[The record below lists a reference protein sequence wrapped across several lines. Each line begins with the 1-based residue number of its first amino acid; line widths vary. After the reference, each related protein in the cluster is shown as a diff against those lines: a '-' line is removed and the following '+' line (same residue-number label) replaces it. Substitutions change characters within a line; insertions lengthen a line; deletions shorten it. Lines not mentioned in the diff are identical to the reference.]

1 VTVEEPGE
9 GGQGGE
15 APEGEPGHVDVLIVG
30 AGVSGI
36 GAAWRLQQ
44 RCPRRSYVILE
55 AREDLGGTWDLFGY
69 PGIRSDS
76 DMYTFGYPFRPW
88 LGDRGL
94 ADGPSIKAYVRQ
106 TAREAGI
113 DRHIRFG
120 QRVVSAAW
128 SSERAGWCVE
138 VEVGPQRRP
147 VRWTARFLWLCSG
160 YYDYAHPHR
169 PDLPGEED
177 FAGRVLHAQ
186 HWPDDLDWAGQRVV
200 VVGSGATAVTLV
212 PALAERAAA
221 VTMLQRSPTYLT
233 ALPSA
238 DPVADAL
245 RRRLPARLAHRMV
258 RERNVVLSQA
268 FYQLCRRR
276 PDLARRLLRRGLER
290 HLPDPAALD
299 EHFTPSY
306 EPWDQRLCVVPDGDL
321 LEAVRAG
328 RVDVVTDR
336 IERLVP
342 SGIALASGRVLEA
355 DLVVLATGLT
365 LLPLGGLPLCVD
377 GEPVDLAARYAYQ
390 GLMLSGVPNLAF
402 TVGYVNASWTL
413 RADLVAR
420 FVTRLLGFMAREGV
434 AWVAP
439 RAPAPGAIEERPLM
453 DMTSGYIRRAE
464 HLFPHAGRRPPWSVG
479 QNYLVDR
486 WRLPRADV
494 TEGMQVVR
502 WADRASSRTPPD
514 ASGRGSAS
522 MAASRHGR
530 T

>member
-1 VTVEEPGE
+1 MTGTAPAAGPAAS
-9 GGQGGE
+9 GTGQPD
-15 APEGEPGHVDVLIVG
+15 ALGHVDVVVIG

-36 GAAWRLQQ
+36 GAAWRLQE
-44 RCPRRSYVILE
+44 RAPARSYVVLE
-55 AREDLGGTWDLFGY
+55 ARADLGGTWDLFRY

-88 LGDRGL
+88 LGERGL
-94 ADGPSIKAYVRQ
+94 ADGPSIRAYLRE

-128 SSERAGWCVE
+128 SSQEARWTVE
-138 VEVGPQRRP
+138 VEVGSERRP
-147 VRWTARFLWLCSG
+147 GRWTCGFLWLCSG
-160 YYDYAHPHR
+160 YYDYDHPHR
-169 PDLPGEED
+169 PAFPGEAG
-177 FAGRVLHAQ
+177 FAGRILHAQ
-186 HWPDDLDWAGQRVV
+186 HWPEDLDWSGQRVI

-212 PALAERAAA
+212 PALAGRAAS

-245 RRRLPARLAHRMV
+245 RRRLPARAAHRLV
-258 RERNVVLSQA
+258 RERNVTLSQG

-290 HLPDPAALD
+290 HLADPAMIEAD
-299 EHFTPSY
+299 FTPTY

-328 RVDVVTDR
+328 RAAVVTDQIAR
-336 IERLVP
+336 FVP
-342 SGIALASGRVLEA
+342 AGIALASGRVLEA

-365 LLPLGGLPLCVD
+365 LLPLGGLRMAVD
-377 GEPVDLAARYAYQ
+377 GEPVDPRARYAYR

-420 FVTRLLGFMAREGV
+420 FVLRLLAFMDRAGV

-439 RAPAPGAIEERPLM
+439 RAPAQWEVEERPLM

-464 HLFPHAGRRPPWSVG
+464 HLFPRAGRRSPWSVG

-494 TEGMQVVR
+494 TEAMQVVR
-502 WADRASSRTPPD
+502 WCDLTQTGPDQARPDPRSMPAGPRRSR
-514 ASGRGSAS
+514 
-522 MAASRHGR
+522 
-530 T
+530 